1 MSRVR
6 TRPTRDD
13 TREKLFEAAA
23 RVFEEQGIG
32 GASIEAIAAA
42 AGFTRGAF
50 YSNFK
55 SKDELIIAML
65 EDHVEQS
72 IRRNLDLLAR
82 HKNLADFIDAL
93 KTMDRSRQD
102 PLGRSPLLHMEMI
115 LFVARAEKR
124 RPELAKRLRARR
136 KLITDIVE
144 TTLKNSGRNGSLN
157 PTWTGAILLALED
170 GFRLHRLIDPETTP
184 ADSFLRAIG
193 DLQRA
198 IGIRRPDERCDSGRF
213 SAALAPACALCNWP
227 GDRAHLARATPCQI
241 AKRGQRADGD
251 ADRKG
256 DGVIAGEVVQQAGD
270 PGTRGA
276 AGERRQHD
284 GAEDAAV
291 MLALKDL
298 QHHRAHDRG
307 QAVAER
313 ALRQAS

>member
-23 RVFEEQGIG
+23 RMFEEQGIG

-42 AGFTRGAF
+42 AGFSRGAF

-65 EDHVEQS
+65 EDHVAQTVQ
-72 IRRNLDLLAR
+72 RNLDLLAR
-82 HKNLADFIDAL
+82 HTTADDFINAL
-93 KTMDRSRQD
+93 RTMDRSRHD

-136 KLITDIVE
+136 KLIADIVE
-144 TTLKNSGRNGSLN
+144 TTSKNSGGNPALN
-157 PTWTGAILLALED
+157 PAWTGAITLAMDD

-198 IGIRRPDERCDSGRF
+198 IGTA
-213 SAALAPACALCNWP
+213 SA
-227 GDRAHLARATPCQI
+227 
-241 AKRGQRADGD
+241 
-251 ADRKG
+251 
-256 DGVIAGEVVQQAGD
+256 
-270 PGTRGA
+270 
-276 AGERRQHD
+276 
-284 GAEDAAV
+284 
-291 MLALKDL
+291 
-298 QHHRAHDRG
+298 
-307 QAVAER
+307 
-313 ALRQAS
+313 

>member
-6 TRPTRDD
+6 TRPTRDV
-13 TREKLFEAAA
+13 TCEKLFEAAA

-32 GASIEAIAAA
+32 GASIEAVAAA

-82 HKNLADFIDAL
+82 HKNIADFIDAL

-102 PLGRSPLLHMEMI
+102 PLGRAPLLHMEMI

-124 RPELAKRLRARR
+124 RPDLAKRLRARR

-144 TTLKNSGRNGSLN
+144 TTLKNSGRNGALN

-198 IGIRRPDERCDSGRF
+198 VGIS
-213 SAALAPACALCNWP
+213 SA
-227 GDRAHLARATPCQI
+227 
-241 AKRGQRADGD
+241 
-251 ADRKG
+251 
-256 DGVIAGEVVQQAGD
+256 
-270 PGTRGA
+270 
-276 AGERRQHD
+276 
-284 GAEDAAV
+284 
-291 MLALKDL
+291 
-298 QHHRAHDRG
+298 
-307 QAVAER
+307 
-313 ALRQAS
+313 

>member
-13 TREKLFEAAA
+13 TCEKLFEAAA

-32 GASIEAIAAA
+32 GAGIEGIAAA

-65 EDHVEQS
+65 EDHLEQTV
-72 IRRNLDLLAR
+72 RRNLELLAR
-82 HKNLADFIDAL
+82 HQNLADFIEAL

-102 PLGRSPLLHMEMI
+102 PLGRPPLLHMEMI

-124 RPELAKRLRARR
+124 RPELAKRLRAGR
-136 KLITDIVE
+136 KLIADVIE
-144 TTLKNSGRNGSLN
+144 TTSKNSGNNGILN
-157 PTWTGAILLALED
+157 PAWVGAVVLALED

-198 IGIRRPDERCDSGRF
+198 VGIT
-213 SAALAPACALCNWP
+213 SA
-227 GDRAHLARATPCQI
+227 
-241 AKRGQRADGD
+241 
-251 ADRKG
+251 
-256 DGVIAGEVVQQAGD
+256 
-270 PGTRGA
+270 
-276 AGERRQHD
+276 
-284 GAEDAAV
+284 
-291 MLALKDL
+291 
-298 QHHRAHDRG
+298 
-307 QAVAER
+307 
-313 ALRQAS
+313 

>member
-82 HKNLADFIDAL
+82 HKNLADFIEAL
-93 KTMDRSRQD
+93 RTMDRSRQD

-115 LFVARAEKR
+115 LFVARAEQR
-124 RPELAKRLRARR
+124 RPDLAKRLRARR

-144 TTLKNSGRNGSLN
+144 TTLKNSGKNASLN
-157 PTWTGAILLALED
+157 PTWTGAIVLALED

-198 IGIRRPDERCDSGRF
+198 IGIS
-213 SAALAPACALCNWP
+213 SA
-227 GDRAHLARATPCQI
+227 
-241 AKRGQRADGD
+241 
-251 ADRKG
+251 
-256 DGVIAGEVVQQAGD
+256 
-270 PGTRGA
+270 
-276 AGERRQHD
+276 
-284 GAEDAAV
+284 
-291 MLALKDL
+291 
-298 QHHRAHDRG
+298 
-307 QAVAER
+307 
-313 ALRQAS
+313 

>member
-32 GASIEAIAAA
+32 GASIEAVAAA

-72 IRRNLDLLAR
+72 ILRIRDLLER
-82 HKNLADFIDAL
+82 HKNLADFIEAL
-93 KTMDRSRQD
+93 KTMGRSQQD

-115 LFVARAEKR
+115 PFVARAEKR

-136 KLITDIVE
+136 KLVADIIE
-144 TTLKNSGRNGSLN
+144 TTAKNSGRTTILN
-157 PTWTGAILLALED
+157 PAWAGALVLALED

-184 ADSFLRAIG
+184 SDSFFRAIG
-193 DLQRA
+193 DLQRTM
-198 IGIRRPDERCDSGRF
+198 GIS
-213 SAALAPACALCNWP
+213 SA
-227 GDRAHLARATPCQI
+227 
-241 AKRGQRADGD
+241 
-251 ADRKG
+251 
-256 DGVIAGEVVQQAGD
+256 
-270 PGTRGA
+270 
-276 AGERRQHD
+276 
-284 GAEDAAV
+284 
-291 MLALKDL
+291 
-298 QHHRAHDRG
+298 
-307 QAVAER
+307 
-313 ALRQAS
+313 

>member
-13 TREKLFEAAA
+13 TCEKLFEAAA

-42 AGFTRGAF
+42 AGFSRGAF
-50 YSNFK
+50 YSNFN
-55 SKDELIIAML
+55 SKDELIFAML

-93 KTMDRSRQD
+93 RNMDRSRQD

-136 KLITDIVE
+136 KLVADIVA
-144 TTLKNSGRNGSLN
+144 TTLQNSGRNPALN
-157 PTWTGAILLALED
+157 PTWTAAIVLALED

-184 ADSFLRAIG
+184 SDSFLRAIT

-198 IGIRRPDERCDSGRF
+198 IGI
-213 SAALAPACALCNWP
+213 A
-227 GDRAHLARATPCQI
+227 
-241 AKRGQRADGD
+241 
-251 ADRKG
+251 
-256 DGVIAGEVVQQAGD
+256 
-270 PGTRGA
+270 
-276 AGERRQHD
+276 
-284 GAEDAAV
+284 
-291 MLALKDL
+291 
-298 QHHRAHDRG
+298 
-307 QAVAER
+307 
-313 ALRQAS
+313 

>member
-13 TREKLFEAAA
+13 TRDRLFEAAA
-23 RVFEEQGIG
+23 RVFEEQGIS

-50 YSNFK
+50 YSNFD

-82 HKNLADFIDAL
+82 HKNPADFIEAL
-93 KTMDRSRQD
+93 RTMDRSQQD

-124 RPELAKRLRARR
+124 RPDLAKRLRARR

-144 TTLKNSGRNGSLN
+144 TTSKNGGNGSLN
-157 PTWTGAILLALED
+157 PAWTGAILLALED

-193 DLQRA
+193 DLQKA
-198 IGIRRPDERCDSGRF
+198 IGIA
-213 SAALAPACALCNWP
+213 SA
-227 GDRAHLARATPCQI
+227 
-241 AKRGQRADGD
+241 
-251 ADRKG
+251 
-256 DGVIAGEVVQQAGD
+256 
-270 PGTRGA
+270 
-276 AGERRQHD
+276 
-284 GAEDAAV
+284 
-291 MLALKDL
+291 
-298 QHHRAHDRG
+298 
-307 QAVAER
+307 
-313 ALRQAS
+313 